1 MPWIVGPPGAV
12 ANGQIAPR
20 QVVFRHRSRLPA
32 VKPAAKP
39 LLLVPFREV
48 RHEQPD
54 DCLHYEAV
62 AVRGKEMDWTI
73 PAHRHEGLHQI
84 QFLERGHISGT
95 VDGRPVEAAAPAILL
110 IAPGSVHGFRHA
122 RDTSGH
128 QLTIPSATLQ
138 QLLAGTRLADAGLGS
153 SFVLTELA
161 PEARAEC
168 ATLFEMLA
176 REFRGHGAGRVP
188 ALLAAA
194 TLLAVLLLRLHGE
207 HTRKEQAP
215 GARDA
220 LVQRFRAL
228 AEQHFREHR
237 GLPFYARA
245 LGVTPDHLSRSCRN
259 ATRQSALQL
268 LHERLMLEARRL
280 LAYTPMSVLEVA
292 AAIGYQDPA
301 YFSKFFTRAIGHS
314 PSQYRALAARGVKAP
329 R

>member
-1 MPWIVGPPGAV
+1 M
-12 ANGQIAPR
+12 
-20 QVVFRHRSRLPA
+20 
-32 VKPAAKP
+32 KPAAKP

-84 QFLERGHISGT
+84 QFLERGRISGT

-138 QLLAGTRLADAGLGS
+138 QLLAGTRLMDAGLGT
-153 SFVLTELA
+153 SFVLTELT

-168 ATLFEMLA
+168 SALFDMLA
-176 REFRGHGAGRVP
+176 REFRGGGAGRVP

-194 TLLAVLLLRLHGE
+194 TLLTVLLLRLHGE
-207 HTRKEQAP
+207 HSQKEQTP

-237 GLPFYARA
+237 GLPFYAEA

-280 LAYTPMSVLEVA
+280 LAYTPMSILEVA

-301 YFSKFFTRAIGHS
+301 YFSKFFTRATGHS
-314 PSQYRALAARGVKAP
+314 PSQYRALADRGVKAP

>member
-1 MPWIVGPPGAV
+1 
-12 ANGQIAPR
+12 
-20 QVVFRHRSRLPA
+20 

-84 QFLERGHISGT
+84 QFLERGRISGT

-138 QLLAGTRLADAGLGS
+138 QLLAGTRLMDAGLGT
-153 SFVLTELA
+153 SFVLTELT

-168 ATLFEMLA
+168 SALFDMLA
-176 REFRGHGAGRVP
+176 REFRGGGAGRVP

-194 TLLAVLLLRLHGE
+194 TLLTVLLLRLHGE
-207 HTRKEQAP
+207 HTQKEQTP

-220 LVQRFRAL
+220 LVQRFRTL

-237 GLPFYARA
+237 GLPFYAQA

-280 LAYTPMSVLEVA
+280 LAYTPMSILEVA

-301 YFSKFFTRAIGHS
+301 YFSKFFTRATGHS
-314 PSQYRALAARGVKAP
+314 PSQYRALADRGVKAP

>member
-1 MPWIVGPPGAV
+1 M
-12 ANGQIAPR
+12 
-20 QVVFRHRSRLPA
+20 
-32 VKPAAKP
+32 P

-54 DCLHYEAV
+54 DCLHYEPV
-62 AVRGKEMDWTI
+62 AVRGQEMDWTI

-84 QFLERGHISGT
+84 QFLEHGHISGT
-95 VDGRPVEAAAPAILL
+95 VDGLPVDAAAPALLL
-110 IAPGSVHGFRHA
+110 IAPGSVHGFRHT

-128 QLTIPSATLQ
+128 QVTIPTATLQ
-138 QLLAGTRLADAGLGS
+138 QQLAGTRLADTGLAS
-153 SFVLTELA
+153 SFVLTELS
-161 PEARAEC
+161 PESRTEC
-168 ATLFEMLA
+168 ATLFAMLA
-176 REFRGHGAGRVP
+176 REFQGHGAGRVP
-188 ALLAAA
+188 ALLATA

-207 HTRKEQAP
+207 HVQKAQAP

-220 LVQRFRAL
+220 LVQRFLAL

-237 GLPFYARA
+237 GLPFYAQA

-301 YFSKFFTRAIGHS
+301 YFSKFFTRATGHS
-314 PSQYRALAARGVKAP
+314 PSHYRALAAQGVKAP